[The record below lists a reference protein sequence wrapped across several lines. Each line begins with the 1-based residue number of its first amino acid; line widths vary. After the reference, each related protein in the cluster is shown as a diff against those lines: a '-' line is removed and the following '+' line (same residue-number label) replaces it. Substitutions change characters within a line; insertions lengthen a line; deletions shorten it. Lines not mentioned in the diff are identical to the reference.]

1 MSEKQR
7 YENMDS
13 KFQELPLPDEE
24 VAWRQMSELLDKQD
38 KRRRV
43 FPPVFLK
50 SCAGWTLLSFLVLGG
65 IWLSIHQLREKD
77 RSVGKQP
84 AGSPAIVDK
93 KDTSTRTL
101 VYAPEGKLPQVA
113 GRADSTGSTKPVQR
127 PTATLPGKSMGMAFG
142 SRMGKHGKAHTRGPQ
157 IVQQEVSG
165 QDFFDDGALLPPT
178 RNLAQPLLTG
188 ELTTRL
194 KSVKDTA
201 SANQVVPENHS
212 LPEKKAPDR
221 EAIPP

>member
-157 IVQQEVSG
+157 TVQ
-165 QDFFDDGALLPPT
+165 
-178 RNLAQPLLTG
+178 
-188 ELTTRL
+188 
-194 KSVKDTA
+194 
-201 SANQVVPENHS
+201 
-212 LPEKKAPDR
+212 
-221 EAIPP
+221 